1 MTNKQFN
8 DIEFWENFG
17 LKLIKKEIKSIEKV
31 QEENPY
37 SDVYVLYDFIDM
49 MISDT
54 VSSYDGYGYFHDGV
68 NRTNIS
74 VFQRMYQKV
83 LIIFT
88 HMYVGVTNRRM
99 RWE

>member
-74 VFQRMYQKV
+74 VFSEDVPESAYY
-83 LIIFT
+83 IYP
-88 HMYVGVTNRRM
+88 YVCWCNK
-99 RWE
+99 